1 MKDYKYLTPEKL
13 AKRKLYMKK
22 YYARKKLERIN
33 TGEFISIC
41 RSKAKKEG
49 KFTMRRGEFIVSFK

>member
-22 YYARKKLERIN
+22 YYAKKKLERIN
-33 TGEFISIC
+33 SGEYISIC
-41 RSKAKKEG
+41 RGKE
-49 KFTMRRGEFIVSFK
+49 KRNTTFTMRRGEFIVSFK